1 MAKMF
6 YTLSEAA
13 ERLGMSED
21 EVKGLTESGQLQEFR
36 DRDQIMLKVEQVD
49 LLAGTDD
56 DAGGEMIPLAESGEL
71 EPIGL
76 SSSGSGSV
84 FGAEN
89 PMEATGI
96 SIFDPEVGDEA
107 DPSAATQV
115 SGGVATPE
123 FDMDAAAS
131 GTGMSGVALEADD
144 TSVGSD
150 LLEDVYGSGAGQSGY
165 GAGASGSM
173 QASGGASDLGA
184 SAVDAGGDLFESAG
198 EETELTPA
206 AAAPVGMPM
215 AEAYDGPG
223 SGLVGGLALGI
234 ILVLLIAA
242 TIVILSLFGAAPTLL
257 ESVNMTVVY
266 GIAGGGAVF
275 MLVSAAVGWVLLRK
289 S

>member
-6 YTLSEAA
+6 YTLPEAA
-13 ERLGMSED
+13 DRLGMSED

-49 LLAGTDD
+49 LLAGSDD
-56 DAGGEMIPLAESGEL
+56 EAGDDMIPLAESGEL
-71 EPIGL
+71 ETIGL

-115 SGGVATPE
+115 SGGVAAPE

-131 GTGMSGVALEADD
+131 GSGLSGVALEADD

-165 GAGASGSM
+165 ASGAMASGEMGASG
-173 QASGGASDLGA
+173 
-184 SAVDAGGDLFESAG
+184 VDAGGDLFESTG
-198 EETELTPA
+198 EEAELTPA
-206 AAAPVGMPM
+206 QPAAAGMM
-215 AEAYDGPG
+215 VAEVYDGPG
-223 SGLVGGLALGI
+223 SGLVGGLALGM
-234 ILVLLIAA
+234 ILVLLTAA
-242 TIVILSLFGAAPTLL
+242 TVMILALFGAAPTLIDA
-257 ESVNMTVVY
+257 VNMTVVY
-266 GIAGGGAVF
+266 GIAGGGFVF
-275 MLVSAAVGWVLLRK
+275 MLLAAVVGWVLLRR

>member
-6 YTLSEAA
+6 YTLAEAA

-21 EVKGLTESGQLQEFR
+21 EVQGLTESGQLQEFR

-49 LLAGTDD
+49 LLSGADDDD

-96 SIFDPEVGDEA
+96 SIFDPEIGDEA

-115 SGGVATPE
+115 AGGVSAPE

-131 GTGMSGVALEADD
+131 GTGMSGVSLEADD

-150 LLEDVYGSGAGQSGY
+150 LLEDVYGSGAGQS
-165 GAGASGSM
+165 AFGASGSM
-173 QASGGASDLGA
+173 PAASGADLGA
-184 SAVDAGGDLFESAG
+184 SGVDGGGDLFESTG
-198 EETELTPA
+198 EEPDLTPA
-206 AAAPVGMPM
+206 QPAAVGGMMM

-223 SGLVGGLALGI
+223 SGLVGGLALGMV
-234 ILVLLIAA
+234 LVLLAAA
-242 TIVILSLFGAAPTLL
+242 TIVILALFGAAPTLI
-257 ESVNMTVVY
+257 ESVNMNVVY
-266 GIAGGGAVF
+266 GIAGGGALF
-275 MLVSAAVGWVLLRK
+275 MIIAAVVGWVLLRR